1 MLMHVQQIILL
12 LLKIQFFGAVGSTT
26 EFDDGETEG

>member
-1 MLMHVQQIILL
+1 MQQIILL
-12 LLKIQFFGAVGSTT
+12 LLQTQFFVAVDSTT

>member
-1 MLMHVQQIILL
+1 MLMYATNRLATAENSV
-12 LLKIQFFGAVGSTT
+12 FFGAVDSTT

>member
-1 MLMHVQQIILL
+1 MQQIVLL
-12 LLKIQFFGAVGSTT
+12 QLKTQFFGAVDSTT